1 MTDIDLP
8 VEGADLR
15 TQAVARLNK
24 KREFRA
30 HLFVYAV
37 VNAVL
42 IAIWAVTGA
51 AFFWPIFPML
61 GWGIGIVFHAW
72 DVYRPP
78 ISEELIEREMRNLRS

>member
-1 MTDIDLP
+1 MTGMQLP
-8 VEGADLR
+8 TESEGLR
-15 TQAVARLNK
+15 ARALTRLNT
-24 KREFRA
+24 KRELRA
-30 HLFVYAV
+30 HLFAYAV

-51 AFFWPIFPML
+51 AFFWPILPML

-78 ISEELIEREMRNLRS
+78 ISEARIEREMRNLR

>member
-1 MTDIDLP
+1 MTDID
-8 VEGADLR
+8 VTVKDTDLR
-15 TQAVARLNK
+15 ARAVVRLNK

-42 IAIWAVTGA
+42 IAVWALTWTG
-51 AFFWPIFPML
+51 FFWPIFPML

-78 ISEELIEREMRNLRS
+78 ISEPAIEREMRNLR